1 MRIAITGIT
10 GTLGTRLMHRLLED
24 DDNHVILGLSRCE
37 HKQQMIVPHGR
48 LHLRLCDIRDSY
60 RLTRL
65 LADFKPQIVLHL
77 AALKSVPV
85 LEHQADEA
93 ISTNVTGTHNVI
105 DAADDCGAKVIFTS
119 TDKACYPV
127 NTYGVSKAI
136 AERLVRQGGHLVVRY
151 GNVLGSSSSVLANFQ
166 YRLMTEKKVLITHP
180 DMTRFW
186 MLPEDVIH
194 FIIDKIRGL
203 IAGDAMSSLAI
214 PDGIQAAPITD
225 LAKATASY
233 LGIEEYK
240 TEIIGIRPGEKIH
253 ETLRT
258 DEEGELI
265 TSEDRAV
272 RFHYKTLEAMVHARL
287 KGMGPQ

>member
-10 GTLGTRLMHRLLED
+10 GTLGTELMHRLLED
-24 DDNHVILGLSRCE
+24 EENIILGLSRCE
-37 HKQQMIVPHGR
+37 HKQQMIAPHGR

-65 LADFKPQIVLHL
+65 LGDFRPQIVLHL

-136 AERLVRQGGHLVVRY
+136 AERLVRQAGHLVLRY
-151 GNVLGSSSSVLANFQ
+151 GNVLGSNSSVLANFQ

-180 DMTRFW
+180 EMTRFW
-186 MLPEDVIH
+186 MLPSDVVE
-194 FIIDKIRGL
+194 FITGAIDEMTTGNP
-203 IAGDAMSSLAI
+203 MPNLAI
-214 PDGIQAAPITD
+214 PEGIQAAPITD

-233 LGIEEYK
+233 LGIEDYK

-258 DEEGELI
+258 EEEGELI
-265 TSEDRAV
+265 MSGDRNV
-272 RFHYKTLEAMVHARL
+272 RFHYKSLEAMVHTRL